1 MIKYALTPMI
11 DFTKDINLDTI
22 RFSEAIELFSSKL
35 TEKIEAAERNALYRE
50 GQGADLSLIKWL
62 LCDSGAKISYIS
74 EYVGLSRQTLYNIK
88 KFLDPK
94 KIQYKNAVLLTQL
107 AY

>member
-1 MIKYALTPMI
+1 MIKYALIPML

-50 GQGADLSLIKWL
+50 G
-62 LCDSGAKISYIS
+62 
-74 EYVGLSRQTLYNIK
+74 
-88 KFLDPK
+88 
-94 KIQYKNAVLLTQL
+94 
-107 AY
+107 